1 MIEPIRIVD
10 LFSGPGGLS
19 EGFATCKDMQGQNAY
34 SIGISVEKEEAA
46 HRTLR
51 LRAFLR
57 EFSEF
62 PPEYYRWLKLGGE
75 QPDWKDLYPKEWG
88 RASDEAI
95 CAELGTSHA
104 SEQLSDAIKRV
115 NGSANGRTV
124 LIGGPPCQAYSLV
137 GRARNSGKKDYV
149 PAKDQRHFLYKE
161 YCRVLNEF
169 SPAVFVMENVKG
181 MLSSTVEGLAIFGQV
196 VADLESSGHG
206 YKLYALSGDENAEL
220 IPQRFLVQ
228 AERFG
233 IPQARHRVII
243 IGIRRDIASRL
254 PDQFAPRLAKSERA
268 VTVAD
273 VLSTMPPLRS
283 GLSRNDSPMA
293 WRDAME
299 TAIERVQRSIAN
311 YKGDNRSSFAATV
324 NDVTARLAST
334 SQIGRWSPVRTPLPA
349 TIPVRLRTFLNDPR
363 LSTLHGHE
371 TRGHMPSDLGRYLFA
386 ACYAIA
392 EGSSPKATKFPSAI
406 APEHANWTSGKFED
420 RFRVQRWDHPSS
432 TVTSHISKDGH
443 YFIHP
448 DPSQC
453 RSLTVREAARLQTF
467 PDNYV
472 FLGNRT
478 EQYVQVGNAVPPFLA
493 LQIAEAVLPI
503 FDHV

>member
-1 MIEPIRIVD
+1 MFEPIRIVD

-19 EGFATCKDMQGQNAY
+19 EGFATCKNKDGQNAFT
-34 SIGISVEKEEAA
+34 IGISVEKEKAA

-57 EFSEF
+57 AFSEF
-62 PPEYYRWLKLGGE
+62 PPEYYRWLRDGGDE
-75 QPDWKDLYPKEWG
+75 PNWKDLYPEEW
-88 RASDEAI
+88 RIASEEAI
-95 CAELGTSHA
+95 CAELGTA
-104 SEQLSDAIKRV
+104 ETTKRLSNAIERIS
-115 NGSANGRTV
+115 GAANGRTV

-161 YCRVLNEF
+161 YCRVLDEF

-181 MLSSTVEGLAIFGQV
+181 ILSSTVEGLAIFGQV
-196 VADLESSGHG
+196 RADLESSGQG
-206 YKLYALSGDENAEL
+206 YKLYALSGNDDIEL
-220 IPQRFLVQ
+220 IPRQFLVQ
-228 AERFG
+228 AEDFG
-233 IPQARHRVII
+233 VPQARHRVII
-243 IGIRRDIASRL
+243 VGVRRDIASRL
-254 PDQFAPRLAKSERA
+254 PQRFSPTLTKSDRT

-273 VLSTMPPLRS
+273 MLLTMPAIRS
-283 GLSRNDSPMA
+283 GLSRNDSATM

-299 TAIERVQRSIAN
+299 SAIKDVKDSAAVYPGDNKSIFVAAVDEVEARLTSN
-311 YKGDNRSSFAATV
+311 SLQNRSS
-324 NDVTARLAST
+324 S
-334 SQIGRWSPVRTPLPA
+334 VREPLPA
-349 TIPVRLRTFLNDPR
+349 TIPFELRNFLDDPR

-371 TRGHMPSDLGRYLFA
+371 TRGHMASDLGRYLFA
-386 ACYAIA
+386 ACYAHA
-392 EGSSPKATKFPSAI
+392 EGSSPKATKFPSKI
-406 APEHANWTSGKFED
+406 APDHANWTSGKFED
-420 RFRVQRWDHPSS
+420 RFRVQRWNHPSS

-443 YFIHP
+443 YFIHA
-448 DPSQC
+448 DPLQC

-503 FDHV
+503 FDYV

>member
-1 MIEPIRIVD
+1 MFEPIRIVD

-19 EGFATCKDMQGQNAY
+19 EGFATCKNKDGQNAY
-34 SIGISVEKEEAA
+34 EIGISVEKEKAA

-51 LRAFLR
+51 LRSFLR
-57 EFSEF
+57 EFSDF
-62 PPEYYRWLKLGGE
+62 PPEYYSWLKDGGDE
-75 QPDWKDLYPKEWG
+75 PDWKDLYPYEWR
-88 RASDEAI
+88 RASEEAL
-95 CAELGTSHA
+95 CAELGTSDA
-104 SEQLSDAIKRV
+104 TELLSSAIERI
-115 NGSANGRTV
+115 GGAANGRTV

-149 PAKDQRHFLYKE
+149 PAKDQRHFLYRE

-196 VADLESSGHG
+196 RADLESSGRG
-206 YKLYALSGDENAEL
+206 YKLYALSGDENTEL
-220 IPQRFLVQ
+220 TPQHFLVQ
-228 AERFG
+228 AEDFG

-243 IGIRRDIASRL
+243 VGVRRDIASRL
-254 PDQFAPRLAKSERA
+254 PHWFSPRLTKSDRI

-273 VLSTMPPLRS
+273 VLSNMPLLRS
-283 GLSRNDSPMA
+283 GLSRNDSPAA
-293 WRDAME
+293 WREAME
-299 TAIERVQRSIAN
+299 TAIQHVEGSIAN
-311 YKGDNRSSFAATV
+311 YSGEDKRTFVATV
-324 NDVTARLAST
+324 NEVRARLAS
-334 SQIGRWSPVRTPLPA
+334 SSLEGRWSPVRTALPA
-349 TIPVRLRTFLNDPR
+349 TIPPKLRSFLNDPR

-371 TRGHMPSDLGRYLFA
+371 TRAHMPSDLSRYLFA

-392 EGSSPKATKFPSAI
+392 EGSSPKSPKFPPAI
-406 APEHANWTSGKFED
+406 APQHVNWTSGKFDD
-420 RFRVQRWDHPSS
+420 RFRVQRWNHPSS

-443 YFIHP
+443 YFIHA
-448 DPSQC
+448 DPCQC

-472 FLGNRT
+472 FLGTRT

-493 LQIAEAVLPI
+493 LQIAEAILPI
-503 FDHV
+503 FDYV